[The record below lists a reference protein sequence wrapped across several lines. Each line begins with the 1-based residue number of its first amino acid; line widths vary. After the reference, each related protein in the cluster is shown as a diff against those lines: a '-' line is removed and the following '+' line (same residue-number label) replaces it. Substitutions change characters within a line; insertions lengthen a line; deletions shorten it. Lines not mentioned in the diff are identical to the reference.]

1 MPKKA
6 ILINKYILLKGCL
19 IMNKKIIR
27 AIIPLCI
34 FILFIS
40 ISLQEYNHKYNNTEV
55 VEAMINNEEEISE
68 ENNDKSENKSKI
80 DKAYIKVKMNGI
92 KS

>member
-1 MPKKA
+1 
-6 ILINKYILLKGCL
+6 
-19 IMNKKIIR
+19 MNKKIIR

-68 ENNDKSENKSKI
+68 ENNDKSEINLKLIIVKLNGI
-80 DKAYIKVKMNGI
+80 YKAYIKVR
-92 KS
+92 